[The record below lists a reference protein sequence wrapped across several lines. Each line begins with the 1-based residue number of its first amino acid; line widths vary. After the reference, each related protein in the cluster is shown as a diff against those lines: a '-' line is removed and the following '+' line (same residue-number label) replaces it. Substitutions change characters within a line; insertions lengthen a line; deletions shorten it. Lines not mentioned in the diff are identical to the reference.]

1 MSGRRAQRRDVH
13 GIVLLDKPVGSTSN
27 AALQRVKRLFN
38 ARKAGHT
45 GSLDPLASGL
55 LPICLGEA
63 TKVSGYLLDAN
74 KRYLVSAA
82 LGARTDTGDA
92 EGSVVERGGATS
104 LDPDLLEATLAQFRG
119 TIEQIPPMYSALK
132 HKGQRLYDLA
142 RKGIEVERKP
152 RAVTLHELR
161 LVSAADGGFE
171 LDVTCSKGTYV
182 RTLVEDIA
190 AAAGALA
197 HVTALRRTLVGPFDE
212 TQGLVTLEELCTLAD
227 SGPAAM
233 DEVVRPMDEAMADRP
248 GVRLGRESAWYLQQG
263 QPVTVPGAPVSGWVR
278 LYAGNSRF
286 IGMGEVLDDGRIA
299 PRRLFRHAGSC

>member
-1 MSGRRAQRRDVH
+1 MSRRNAQRRDVS

-27 AALQRVKRLFN
+27 AALQRAKQLFN

-63 TKVSGYLLDAN
+63 TKVSAYLLDAN
-74 KRYLVSAA
+74 KRYLVTAA
-82 LGARTDTGDA
+82 LGARTDTGDS
-92 EGSVVERGGATS
+92 EGEVVEQRGPTS

-119 TIEQIPPMYSALK
+119 TTEQIPPMYSALK

-152 RAVTLHELR
+152 RAVTIHELR
-161 LVSAADGGFE
+161 LVAATNAGFE

-197 HVTALRRTLVGPFDE
+197 HVTGLRRTMVGPFDE
-212 TQGLVTLEELCTLAD
+212 EQGLVTLEELSRLAEL
-227 SGPAAM
+227 GPEAM
-233 DEVVRPMDEAMADRP
+233 DEVIRPMDQAMADRP
-248 GVRLGRESAWYLQQG
+248 PVRLGRESAWYLQQG

-278 LYAGNSRF
+278 LYAENSRF
-286 IGMGEVLDDGRIA
+286 IGMGEVLADGRIA
-299 PRRLFRHAGSC
+299 PRRLFRRAGSC